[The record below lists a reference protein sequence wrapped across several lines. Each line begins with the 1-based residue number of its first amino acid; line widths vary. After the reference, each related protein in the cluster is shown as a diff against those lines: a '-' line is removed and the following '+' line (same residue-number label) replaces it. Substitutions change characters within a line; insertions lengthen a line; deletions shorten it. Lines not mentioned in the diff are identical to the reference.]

1 MYNGHAKL
9 QKVVMLCV
17 CVCVYIRWVVWK
29 VHIQVKCM
37 YQKDNHYK
45 SSMIFFKFFFS
56 KEFTGYHL
64 DSIQNQVHLLFSLFN
79 FANVFKK
86 IKIKMI

>member
-1 MYNGHAKL
+1 
-9 QKVVMLCV
+9 
-17 CVCVYIRWVVWK
+17 
-29 VHIQVKCM
+29 M